1 MSDWDG
7 KERRHMTPGEVERD
21 RLLTEVHSDIKHL
34 VKSFDNHLVEDQS
47 NFKSIR
53 EGQKF
58 LERIVYGALGIAAFI
73 TFAVQF
79 IKL

>member
-1 MSDWDG
+1 
-7 KERRHMTPGEVERD
+7 MTPGEVERD